1 MIRIS
6 PTAPA
11 FARFAIVVFPL
22 IAAAAPPAGAT
33 TAADLCPAAADPCV
47 IGGNRSIDPGSVLDF
62 GGRAVQLTGTA
73 NLFTSGGDVTLRA
86 GALTALPGSLIRSA
100 GTTRADPAGDVTIE
114 VASANYS
121 GDLDVRGSPAGD
133 VTIEATGAFSFG
145 GTLRGRSEAADESA
159 ALVEISADTL
169 VLGGVIELLGGRE
182 EIGGELAVSGT
193 SVSVTGRIDVS
204 GGDGGSVE
212 LLATTSLLVDGS
224 AEIRADSTVAA
235 GDGGEITLDCDSQ
248 TSVAGELS
256 TDGRSGG
263 DEGGGDGGSVT
274 IGGDQG
280 IEITSAA
287 EVQTLGGSPD
297 GLGGDVDILSFF
309 GPVEVAGSVDASSDD
324 RDGLGGSVDVA
335 ADSVLTITGVIE
347 AVGGL
352 GGGGDADLD
361 SDGDLTIA
369 SGAVVDVSATRPA
382 RGGTLI
388 VSAAATFRNAGTLL
402 ANSAQANEGNGG
414 SVSIGACDLLLET
427 GSRIESVGPGGINSL
442 VTNGTMSVRG
452 QLSAGPSNGFNRLEY
467 PPGAPTPVINP
478 GSQIFPG
485 AMISVDQGLSPCRAF
500 PQTPTPT
507 DTAPPSASPTPTE
520 TVSSPTPGGACPGD
534 CDGDGTVTIAELIRA
549 VNIAL
554 GSLPL
559 SACPAADVGGD
570 GQVSISDL
578 ISAVNASLDGCP

>member
-11 FARFAIVVFPL
+11 LARFAVVLLPL
-22 IAAAAPPAGAT
+22 LAAAAPPAAAT
-33 TAADLCPAAADPCV
+33 TAADLCPAAANPC
-47 IGGNRSIDPGSVLDF
+47 IISGNRSIDAGSVLDF

-73 NLFTSGGDVTLRA
+73 NLFTSGGDVTLRG

-100 GTTRADPAGDVTIE
+100 GPTRADAAGDVTIE

-121 GDLDVRGSPAGD
+121 GDIDVRGSPAGD
-133 VTIEATGAFSFG
+133 VNIDATGAFAFG

-159 ALVEISADTL
+159 ALVEMSADSV

-182 EIGGELAVSGT
+182 EIGGELAVSGA

-212 LLATTSLLVDGS
+212 ILATTSLVVTGS

-235 GDGGEITLDCDSQ
+235 GDGGDITLDCDAQ

-256 TDGRSGG
+256 TDGRTGG
-263 DEGGGDGGSVT
+263 DEGGGDGGSIT

-280 IEITSAA
+280 IEITSTA

-297 GLGGDVDILSFF
+297 GLGGDIDLLSFF
-309 GPVEVAGSVDASSDD
+309 GPVDVAGSLVANSDD
-324 RDGLGGSVDVA
+324 RDGLGGSVDVE
-335 ADSVLTITGVIE
+335 ADSVLTITGEIE

-369 SGAVVDVSATRPA
+369 NGAVVDVSATRPA

-388 VSAAATFRNAGTLL
+388 VSAAETLRNAGTLR

-414 SVSIGACDLLLET
+414 SVTMGACDLLLET

-452 QLSAGPSNGFNRLEY
+452 QLSAGPGNGLNRLQY
-467 PPGAPTPVINP
+467 PPGVPPPVINP

-485 AMISVDQGLSPCRAF
+485 AMVSVDPGLSPCREF

-507 DTAPPSASPTPTE
+507 ATAPPSASPTPTE

-559 SACPAADVGGD
+559 SACPAADVAGD